1 MYVSLRGSNRKGNV
15 TTSLYYA
22 YTVYISSKE
31 ATLLLVLWYS
41 FGTVAIV
48 FAIEAI
54 SNKFATRDGIL
65 FTGLEA
71 ICKTGFDTTNTREGN

>member
-1 MYVSLRGSNRKGNV
+1 M

-22 YTVYISSKE
+22 YMYTVYISSKE

-41 FGTVAIV
+41 FGTVANV

-54 SNKFATRDGIL
+54 PNKFATRDGIL

-71 ICKTGFDTTNTREGN
+71 IICKTGFDTTNTREGN